1 MRVLYISGW
10 GWERFTAFR
19 CMVLGEGVGLG
30 HQSSMQ
36 RTSERAIEGG
46 SALDFTFSH
55 ILSFAILDQ
64 QQSSALLL
72 LGREMLAI

>member
-1 MRVLYISGW
+1 
-10 GWERFTAFR
+10 
-19 CMVLGEGVGLG
+19 MVLGEGVGLG

-46 SALDFTFSH
+46 SALDITFSH

-72 LGREMLAI
+72 LGREMLAIWICLGLFIFAYESDKES